1 MATKRNPNR
10 KKAFEVYKEHSGDIS
25 LVEIASQLDTPD
37 GTIRGWKSKDKWDQ
51 KLSGT
56 ERKKQRNVPE
66 KKKNVAEKN
75 ELVAEEVKSVLEND
89 DLTDKQRLFC
99 LYYSRSFNATKSY
112 QKAYGVDYFSAI
124 ASGPRLLAKVS
135 IKEEITRLKEQRYA
149 RELLKPEDIFQKY
162 MDIAFADI
170 TDYVKFGNKEI
181 KIDDNDI
188 NVNYVDVKESSQVDG
203 TILSEVK
210 QGREGVSVKLNDRMK
225 ALQWLTD
232 HMDMGTEEQKAR
244 IDKLEAD
251 TKYTKE
257 KTKLLQGEKKDL
269 THLEELFRV
278 MRDD

>member
-1 MATKRNPNR
+1 MTDWKKIRQEWETTSITFVDLAEKHNIKTSTVRSRKNR
-10 KKAFEVYKEHSGDIS
+10 E
-25 LVEIASQLDTPD
+25 
-37 GTIRGWKSKDKWDQ
+37 KW
-51 KLSGT
+51 
-56 ERKKQRNVPE
+56 QRNATQRKNVATQ
-66 KKKNVAEKN
+66 KKNVAKKN
-75 ELVAEEVKSVLEND
+75 EPIADEVKSVMEND
-89 DLTDKQRLFC
+89 DLNDKQRLFC

-112 QKAYGVDYFSAI
+112 QKAYDVDYITAC
-124 ASGPRLLAKVS
+124 ASGPRLLKNVRV
-135 IKEEITRLKEQRYA
+135 KDEITRLKEQRYS
-149 RELLKPEDIFQKY
+149 RELLRPEDIFQKY

-170 TDYVKFGNKEI
+170 TDYVIFGNKEI

-203 TILSEVK
+203 AILSEVK

-232 HMDMGTEEQKAR
+232 HMDMATEEQKAR

>member
-1 MATKRNPNR
+1 MTNWKKIKEEWEATDITFVDLADKHNLKTSTVRSRKNR
-10 KKAFEVYKEHSGDIS
+10 E
-25 LVEIASQLDTPD
+25 
-37 GTIRGWKSKDKWDQ
+37 KW
-51 KLSGT
+51 
-56 ERKKQRNVPE
+56 QRNDNATQRKNVAT
-66 KKKNVAEKN
+66 KKKNVAEKK
-75 ELVAEEVKSVLEND
+75 EPIAEEIKSVMEND
-89 DLTDKQRLFC
+89 DLNDKQKLFC

-112 QKAYGVDYFSAI
+112 QKAYKVDYLTAC
-124 ASGPRLLAKVS
+124 ANGPRLLGNDRV
-135 IKEEITRLKEQRYA
+135 KEEITRLKEQRYA

-232 HMDMGTEEQKAR
+232 HMDMATEEQKAR
-244 IDKLEAD
+244 IAVLKAKTQLDDNGQLE
-251 TKYTKE
+251 
-257 KTKLLQGEKKDL
+257 
-269 THLEELFRV
+269 
-278 MRDD
+278 DDGFIDALKGKVDEIWQDE

>member
-1 MATKRNPNR
+1 MTDWKKIRQEWETTDITFVDLAEKHNIKTSTVRSRKNR
-10 KKAFEVYKEHSGDIS
+10 E
-25 LVEIASQLDTPD
+25 
-37 GTIRGWKSKDKWDQ
+37 KW
-51 KLSGT
+51 
-56 ERKKQRNVPE
+56 QRNDNATQR
-66 KKKNVAEKN
+66 KNVATQKKKAAKKKEPI
-75 ELVAEEVKSVLEND
+75 ADEVKSVMEND

-112 QKAYGVDYFSAI
+112 QKAYEVSYLSASK
-124 ASGPRLLAKVS
+124 SGPRLLDNVGVRD
-135 IKEEITRLKEQRYA
+135 EIQRLKEQRYA
-149 RELLKPEDIFQKY
+149 KELLKPEDIFQKY

-170 TDYVKFGNKEI
+170 TDYVIFGNKEI

-203 TILSEVK
+203 AILSEVK

-232 HMDMGTEEQKAR
+232 HMDMATEEQKAR